1 MYIADSKSENGQ
13 RQFSET
19 FDIISSDPPLPPLY
33 TVGVTTLSNLFPY
46 LSNKDGHII
55 VLLTEVLVS
64 DNLIHRIWIT

>member
-19 FDIISSDPPLPPLY
+19 FDIISSDPPLH